1 MIEKI
6 YSRLYSDYN
15 FEKREN
21 QINMS
26 NTIKKGIDNNTP
38 VLLEA
43 ETGSGKTLGYLIP
56 TIDFALKEMKNIVI
70 STNTLNLQDQILN
83 KELPLLKQLFGEK
96 MKYTLIKGRNNY
108 ICKRKLQDLIMKSND
123 EKYVDLIE
131 AVKSSLSGDRS
142 DIKYKINNELWNE
155 IKSDKDST
163 FSTKCPYYKSCYF
176 YSTRNKNEHCN
187 IFIVNHHILLLD
199 HIIKQNNNTGLIPK
213 YDLVVID
220 EAHNLESVVRKYFS
234 MTFNFKEVFKIIGKL
249 YSNNVKDI
257 ENAGLIAKIIVNIS
271 NNSND
276 FFIDDLKEIFFSN
289 IDNIYY
295 SLVELR
301 KKIVEK
307 YTNLNQVGILTND
320 MYDLNVTSILDKIFS
335 SNLILKKEICRLI
348 NFLEERDDL
357 DQDNLRLFL
366 SNTYNNLEEHL
377 DILQEIF
384 ELDYEKYIY
393 WINLDND
400 NIFPI
405 INATPYS
412 ISKEFGENF
421 IEKLRKVILISA
433 TLTVG
438 SNFKYIKNSLG
449 LTDVIE
455 ENIPSEFDYL
465 NNMNIY
471 LPDDLPLPSE
481 SNFNEMATKFIL
493 EYAEK
498 NNGKCFVLF
507 TSYKDLKFVSNYLN
521 KYSNRLNVLT
531 QGEYEIIELIR
542 KFREKENSILLGTY
556 SFWEGV
562 DVQGEALSNVIIF
575 KLPFQAPDD
584 PIVSSICNR
593 LNELNSN
600 SAFREFQLPY
610 AVLKMKQGVGRLIRS
625 KEDKGN
631 IIILDKRIHK
641 KSYGKTILKSL
652 PKGNIEILDVEDILL
667 K

>member
-6 YSRLYSDYN
+6 YDILYSDYN

-26 NTIKKGIDNNTP
+26 NIIKKGIDNDAP
-38 VLLEA
+38 VLIEA

-56 TIDFALKEMKNIVI
+56 TIDFALKENKKIVI

-83 KELPLLKQLFGEK
+83 KELPLLKKIFGSK

-108 ICKRKLQDLIMKSND
+108 VCKRKLQNLVMKSDDKKYIDLIN
-123 EKYVDLIE
+123 
-131 AVKSSLSGDRS
+131 AVKNSLTGDRS
-142 DIKYKINNELWNE
+142 DIKYKISNDLWNE

-163 FSTKCPYYKSCYF
+163 FATKCPYYKSCYF
-176 YSTRNKNEHCN
+176 YSSRSKNEYYN

-199 HIIKQNNNTGLIPK
+199 HIIKQNNNAGLIPK

-220 EAHNLESVVRKYFS
+220 EAHNLENVIRKYFS
-234 MTFNFKEVFKIIGKL
+234 MTFNFKEVFKNIGKL
-249 YSNNVKDI
+249 YSNNAKDI
-257 ENAGLIAKIIVNIS
+257 ENAGLIAKIIINIS
-271 NNSND
+271 EKSND
-276 FFIDDLKEIFFSN
+276 FLVDELKEIFFLN

-301 KKIVEK
+301 KKIVER
-307 YTNLNQVGILTND
+307 YTNLNQIGILTKDIYN
-320 MYDLNVTSILDKIFS
+320 LNVENILEKVFS
-335 SNLILKKEICRLI
+335 SNLILKKEVYRLI

-357 DQDNLRLFL
+357 DVDNLRLLL
-366 SNTYNNLEEHL
+366 SNAYNNLEEHL
-377 DILQEIF
+377 NTLQEIF
-384 ELDYEKYIY
+384 KLDYSKYIY
-393 WINLDND
+393 WINLDTD
-400 NIFPI
+400 NVFPI
-405 INATPYS
+405 INATPYM
-412 ISKEFGENF
+412 ISEEFGYNF
-421 IEKLRKVILISA
+421 IEKLRKVILLSA

-438 SNFKYIKNSLG
+438 GNFNYIKKSLG
-449 LTDVIE
+449 LKDLIE
-455 ENIPSEFDYL
+455 ENIPSEFDYAS
-465 NNMNIY
+465 NMNIY

-481 SNFNEMATKFIL
+481 NNFNENVTKFIL
-493 EYAEK
+493 DYAEK

-521 KYSNRLNVLT
+521 KHSDVLNVLT
-531 QGEYEIIELIR
+531 QGEYEIMELIR
-542 KFREKENSILLGTY
+542 MFREKENSILLGTY

-575 KLPFQAPDD
+575 KLPFQVPDD
-584 PIVSSICNR
+584 PIVSSICDR
-593 LNELNSN
+593 LNELNPN

-625 KEDKGN
+625 KEDRGN

-641 KSYGKTILKSL
+641 KNYGKIILKSL
-652 PKGNIEILDVEDILL
+652 PKGNVEILNTEEILL

>member
-6 YSRLYSDYN
+6 YNRLYSDYD

-26 NTIKKGIDNNTP
+26 KIIKKGIDNDMP

-56 TIDFALKEMKNIVI
+56 AIDFALTEMKNIVI

-83 KELPLLKQLFGEK
+83 KELPLLKKLFGEK

-108 ICKRKLQDLIMKSND
+108 VCKRKLQDLVMKSDD
-123 EKYVDLIE
+123 EKYMDLIE
-131 AVKSSLSGDRS
+131 AVKAFLTGDRS
-142 DIKYKINNELWNE
+142 DIKYKISNDLWNE

-163 FSTKCPYYKSCYF
+163 FANKCPYYKSCYF
-176 YSTRNKNEHCN
+176 YLSRSKNEHCN

-199 HIIKQNNNTGLIPK
+199 HIIKQNNNVGLIPK
-213 YDLVVID
+213 YDLIVID
-220 EAHNLESVVRKYFS
+220 EAHNLENVVRKYYSLSFS
-234 MTFNFKEVFKIIGKL
+234 FKEVFKIIGML

-257 ENAGLIAKIIVNIS
+257 ENAGLIGKIIINIS
-271 NNSND
+271 ENSNH
-276 FFIDDLKEIFFSN
+276 FLIDELKEIFFSN
-289 IDNIYY
+289 INNIYY
-295 SLVELR
+295 ALVELR
-301 KKIVEK
+301 KKIVRK
-307 YTNLNQVGILTND
+307 YTDLNQNGILTKD
-320 MYDLNVTSILDKIFS
+320 ICDLNVNDLLEKIFS
-335 SNLILKKEICRLI
+335 SNLILKKEVYRLI
-348 NFLEERDDL
+348 NFLEERDEL
-357 DQDNLRLFL
+357 DKDNLRLFL
-366 SNTYNNLEEHL
+366 SSSYNNLEEHL
-377 DILQEIF
+377 NTLQEIF
-384 ELDYEKYIY
+384 ELNYEKYIY
-393 WINLDND
+393 WMNLDID
-400 NIFPI
+400 NVFPI

-421 IEKLRKVILISA
+421 IEKIRKVILISA

-438 SNFKYIKNSLG
+438 NSFRYIKNSLG
-449 LTDVIE
+449 IIDSVE

-471 LPDDLPLPSE
+471 LPDNLPLPNE
-481 SNFNEMATKFIL
+481 IDFNERATKFIL
-493 EYAEK
+493 DYAEK

-507 TSYKDLKFVSNYLN
+507 TSYKDLKFVANYLN
-521 KYSNRLNVLT
+521 KYSSSLNVLI
-531 QGEYEIIELIR
+531 QGEYEIIELI
-542 KFREKENSILLGTY
+542 KMFKEKENSILLGTY

-575 KLPFQAPDD
+575 KLPFQVPDD
-584 PIVSSICNR
+584 PIVSSICYR

-600 SAFREFQLPY
+600 SAFKEFQLPY

-641 KSYGKTILKSL
+641 KSYGKIILKSL
-652 PKGNIEILDVEDILL
+652 PKGNIEILSIEDILL